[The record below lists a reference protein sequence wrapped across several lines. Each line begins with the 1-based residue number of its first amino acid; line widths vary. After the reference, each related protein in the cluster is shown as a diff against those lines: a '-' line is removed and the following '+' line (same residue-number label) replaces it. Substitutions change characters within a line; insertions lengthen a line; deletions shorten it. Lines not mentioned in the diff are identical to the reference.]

1 MLKKNEIDGKINLF
15 FSCCIDCGLK
25 KLEPIDERG
34 LSHLLKSL
42 IVMLSYHLKCGEN
55 SDIVV
60 DNFKSQIL
68 LNSRELEDYY
78 YEIIHLFK

>member
-1 MLKKNEIDGKINLF
+1 
-15 FSCCIDCGLK
+15 
-25 KLEPIDERG
+25 
-34 LSHLLKSL
+34 
-42 IVMLSYHLKCGEN
+42 MLSYHLKCREN

-68 LNSRELEDYY
+68 LNSRKLEDYY